1 MELPKCFYRIS
12 VKALIFD
19 ESRTKFLLAKENKGT
34 WEMPGGGIDWGED
47 ARECL
52 KREIF
57 EEMGLEPTW
66 IAEKPSHFFSFQCPK
81 GIPKAQIIYEVT
93 LKDLDFTSSDEC
105 VALQFCTIEM
115 ANELQLLPSNELVI
129 QAVKISGIQHVA
141 L

>member
-19 ESRTKFLLAKENKGT
+19 ETRTRFLLVKENKGT

-57 EEMGLEPTW
+57 EEMGLEPIW
-66 IAEKPSHFFSFQCPK
+66 IAEKPCHFFSFQCPK

-93 LKDLDFTSSDEC
+93 LKDLDFTPSDEC
-105 VALQFCTIEM
+105 IALEFCTIEM

-129 QAVKISGIQHVA
+129 QAIKISGIQHVVS
-141 L
+141 